1 MFPASLTEKEF
12 PVTLN
17 SLLVTKPFGPWV
29 LENLWE
35 TCQLAMSEL
44 VAGELQVVLESLGRM
59 YLSGD
64 GCLAENACRP
74 MQSVPWISW
83 KPETAVLPRLD

>member
-35 TCQLAMSEL
+35 TCQLATSEL
-44 VAGELQVVLESLGRM
+44 VAGELHVVLESLGRK

-74 MQSVPWISW
+74 MQSVPLISW
-83 KPETAVLPRLD
+83 TPETAVLPRLD